1 MPYGP
6 LLSALGH
13 KIRAAREARGD
24 SMQEAAER
32 AGWSRRFLVDAEAGR
47 ANPSLG
53 KLSDLAEALGLELA
67 ELCNLPR
74 TSRPQRFA
82 LVGLRGAGK
91 STLGR
96 ALARSLEVPFSELDP
111 WIERSAGM
119 PISEI
124 FELEGSAGYRRHEAS
139 ALEAWLSHHGTG
151 VLAAPGGIV
160 QSPTY
165 DRLLRSCR
173 TIWLRARPEDHL
185 ERVRAQGDT
194 RPMQGQPDA
203 LERLRTILREREAA
217 YGRCDHTVQTS
228 DRSIQAC
235 LAELLHATQAN
246 QLSG

>member
-1 MPYGP
+1 
-6 LLSALGH
+6 
-13 KIRAAREARGD
+13 
-24 SMQEAAER
+24 
-32 AGWSRRFLVDAEAGR
+32 
-47 ANPSLG
+47 
-53 KLSDLAEALGLELA
+53 
-67 ELCNLPR
+67 
-74 TSRPQRFA
+74 
-82 LVGLRGAGK
+82 
-91 STLGR
+91 
-96 ALARSLEVPFSELDP
+96 
-111 WIERSAGM
+111 M